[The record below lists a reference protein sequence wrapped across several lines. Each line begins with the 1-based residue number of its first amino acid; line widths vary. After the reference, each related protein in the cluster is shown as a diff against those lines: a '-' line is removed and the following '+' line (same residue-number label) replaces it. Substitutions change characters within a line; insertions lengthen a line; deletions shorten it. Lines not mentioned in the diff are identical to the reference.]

1 MQEGL
6 KSLALGLAQEHLHH
20 TETLGKV
27 KLLESTAWDIL
38 KKIYRKK
45 DSPFI
50 ISRIRTMVLPTWYPA
65 GGRWIRLKNSL
76 TPDFVG
82 LVPRGSSTWK

>member
-6 KSLALGLAQEHLHH
+6 KTLALGLAQEHLHH
-20 TETLGKV
+20 TETLGEV
-27 KLLESTAWDIL
+27 AEVHCMGHF
-38 KKIYRKK
+38 KKIEREK
-45 DSPFI
+45 DRPFI